1 MEEDI
6 RKGGRKLSRRM
17 SELLGMFGEGGDGG
31 MFGLTIGGTV
41 SEESLLSL
49 SSVPNKTLLLSRK
62 TKIKC
67 NIKHEEN
74 QLLFR
79 EERTL
84 SAGCDWPIENL
95 PSIWTTNRR
104 TVWNKRKCDGEI
116 ESERVFSTK
125 KWWGDWSM

>member
-1 MEEDI
+1 MEEGI
-6 RKGGRKLSRRM
+6 RRGGKQLSRRM

-49 SSVPNKTLLLSRK
+49 SSVPNKTLLLSIK

-67 NIKHEEN
+67 NIKHEET
-74 QLLFR
+74 QLSFR

-84 SAGCDWPIENL
+84 SEGCDWPVGNS
-95 PSIWTTNRR
+95 PSILTTNRR
-104 TVWNKRKCDGEI
+104 TERNKRKCNGEI
-116 ESERVFSTK
+116 ESERVFATK
-125 KWWGDWSM
+125 KWRGDWS